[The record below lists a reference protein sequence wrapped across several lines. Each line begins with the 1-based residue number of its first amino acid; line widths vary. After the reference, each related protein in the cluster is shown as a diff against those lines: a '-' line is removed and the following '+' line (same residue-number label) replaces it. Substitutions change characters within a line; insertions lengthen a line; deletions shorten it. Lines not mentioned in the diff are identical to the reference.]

1 MPTITNIAQ
10 QKRRPNRRNIFLDGK
25 FAFGCNV
32 NVVAKFRL
40 RSGME
45 LDATN
50 LREIGFGEVKQEC
63 FDAAMRLLQVRLHSR
78 AELYRKLARREWGEA
93 VIEAVIAELSRMGYI
108 DDERFAKANAIAAAQ
123 HKKHGRRR
131 AFIDLIRSGVKGDI
145 ADRALSEVY
154 NETDTLALA
163 RQLAVK
169 QANRLK
175 QLDPAISRRRLVGM
189 LQRRGFDYGDI
200 RTVVDEIVGPRR
212 D

>member
-40 RSGME
+40 CSGME

-50 LREIGFGEVKQEC
+50 LRQIEFGEVKQEC